1 MSVFL
6 PRLLYNEGMM
16 GQAAAVLGG
25 HLEGARQLWLRQR
38 LQLFTASHV
47 RQRLDT
53 QQQQGQQQ
61 QRKVDGDPAADPS
74 SSSSSGSSS
83 NLKLLVLGPRSDPC
97 FWSGFSFAVFSGLS
111 PGQVEAAAAADPF
124 QSWELAF
131 SGRRGAAAAAAWQ
144 QRWQEY
150 GMGQLQWQ
158 QQVQQLRRQQRQQ
171 QQQQEVKREESGRL
185 QGSWGVAAQHSQ
197 SLVKGVQ
204 AAAGGV
210 LPRAQVLVLTEQQHS
225 ELQQQLLQ
233 LPPSKT
239 ALSNGKSLR
248 LRRLLL
254 LVDDVAAASSAACSS
269 SRGRALRQ
277 QRAVWS
283 NADRQQLQA
292 IQQQQQLELED
303 PQGGSAVAVA
313 VQRLL
318 ADGIS
323 SSTPAAAAAAAGRSV
338 TAVQELG
345 ELLPPLVLSVKRRL
359 LEATLLLRSMW
370 GALIP
375 PVLSPPVALVCNAAG
390 LVAQQAA
397 LTAAPW

>member
-1 MSVFL
+1 
-6 PRLLYNEGMM
+6 M

-47 RQRLDT
+47 RQLLNKPQQHDM
-53 QQQQGQQQ
+53 QQQQQQQ
-61 QRKVDGDPAADPS
+61 TKLDGIAAAQPS
-74 SSSSSGSSS
+74 SST
-83 NLKLLVLGPRSDPC
+83 KLLVLGPKSDPC
-97 FWSGFSFAVFSGLS
+97 FWSGFSFAMFSALS

-144 QRWQEY
+144 KHWQEY
-150 GMGQLQWQ
+150 GMDQLQWQ

-171 QQQQEVKREESGRL
+171 QQQKEAVKREEESAM
-185 QGSWGVAAQHSQ
+185 QSSWGDAAHNSHN
-197 SLVKGVQ
+197 LVKGS
-204 AAAGGV
+204 AAGVKLHRGQ
-210 LPRAQVLVLTEQQHS
+210 LLVLTEQQHG

-233 LPPSKT
+233 LPPSKV

-292 IQQQQQLELED
+292 IQQQQQQQLELEE
-303 PQGGSAVAVA
+303 PPEGSAAAAA

-318 ADGIS
+318 ADGS
-323 SSTPAAAAAAAGRSV
+323 TNSTPAAAAAAASSND
-338 TAVQELG
+338 VQELG
-345 ELLPPLVLSVKRRL
+345 ELLPPLVFSAKRRL
-359 LEATLLLRSMW
+359 LEATPLLRSMW

-397 LTAAPW
+397 LSAAPW

>member
-1 MSVFL
+1 
-6 PRLLYNEGMM
+6 LLYNEGLM

-47 RQRLDT
+47 RQLLH
-53 QQQQGQQQ
+53 QQQQQDKQQQ
-61 QRKVDGDPAADPS
+61 QQQQQQQKLDGNAAAQPS
-74 SSSSSGSSS
+74 SST
-83 NLKLLVLGPRSDPC
+83 KLLVLGPKSDPC
-97 FWSGFSFAVFSGLS
+97 FWQGFSFAVFSGLS
-111 PGQVEAAAAADPF
+111 PGQVEAVAAADPF

-144 QRWQEY
+144 QHWQEY
-150 GMGQLQWQ
+150 GMGQRQWQ
-158 QQVQQLRRQQRQQ
+158 QQVQQLRRQQQ
-171 QQQQEVKREESGRL
+171 QQQQEAVKWEDASAM
-185 QGSWGVAAQHSQ
+185 QGDAAQHSQ
-197 SLVKGVQ
+197 SLIKGSAV
-204 AAAGGV
+204 AGGGV
-210 LPRAQVLVLTEQQHS
+210 HRGQLLVLSEQQHS

-233 LPPSKT
+233 LPPSKV
-239 ALSNGKSLR
+239 ALSYGKSLR

-277 QRAVWS
+277 LRAVWS
-283 NADRQQLQA
+283 TADRQQLQA
-292 IQQQQQLELED
+292 IQQQQQRELEE
-303 PQGGSAVAVA
+303 PPGGNAAAAAA

-318 ADGIS
+318 ADGTS
-323 SSTPAAAAAAAGRSV
+323 SSIPAAAAAAASSD
-338 TAVQELG
+338 AADVQELG
-345 ELLPPLVLSVKRRL
+345 VLLPPLVLSAKRRL
-359 LEATLLLRSMW
+359 VEATPLLRSMW